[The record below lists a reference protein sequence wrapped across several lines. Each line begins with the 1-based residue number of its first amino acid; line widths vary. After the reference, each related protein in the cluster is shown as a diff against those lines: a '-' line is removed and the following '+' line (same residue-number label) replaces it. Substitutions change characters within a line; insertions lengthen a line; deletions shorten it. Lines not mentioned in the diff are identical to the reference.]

1 MLEDEAIV
9 ARAFGYPYDRPAG
22 SFVFEAPATVRPYV
36 PRQIALNSRTPV
48 LAVGSNASAVQLNR
62 KFGRKHAPGPP
73 IPVLAAVLTDHDVVY
88 AARISRYGAVP
99 GSLARS
105 PGTQIDVHIMFL
117 TDAQR
122 DALDRSEGVNDDIP
136 GYSVAEIGPQF
147 AACEVEVSLPLR
159 TYRAT
164 RGHLN
169 AGGETIALSAV
180 PAHGRTMRALDE
192 RTILSL
198 VAENFRLTAHDLVVR
213 TVRDETFRRRVLAEL
228 ARDSIPY

>member
-1 MLEDEAIV
+1 MLHEESIV
-9 ARAFGYPYDRPAG
+9 ARAFGYPYERPAG
-22 SFVFEAPATVRPYV
+22 SFVFEAPATVRPFI
-36 PRQIALNSRTPV
+36 PGQIPLHSRTPV
-48 LAVGSNASAVQLNR
+48 LAVGSNASAVQMNR
-62 KFGRKHAPGPP
+62 KFGCSRASEPP
-73 IPVLAAVLTDHDVVY
+73 IPVLAAVLSDHDVVY

-105 PGTQIDVHIMFL
+105 PGTRLDVHIMFL

-122 DALDRSEGVNDDIP
+122 DVLDRSEGVNDDVP
-136 GYSVAEIGPQF
+136 GYSVAEIGPQC
-147 AACEVEVSLPLR
+147 AACEVEVSGPLR

-180 PAHGRTMRALDE
+180 SAHGRTMRALDE

-198 VAENFRLTAHDLVVR
+198 VAENFRLTARDLVVR
-213 TVRDETFRRRVLAEL
+213 TVRDETFRRRVLTEL
-228 ARDSIPY
+228 ARDGIPY